1 MHTVGF
7 QQFGDSAASGDGDG
21 RAKRK
26 AYDEQTLIPV
36 TIAMLKQTDSTANQT
51 GAGAEALR
59 DGRELHRV
67 KLVGAIRS
75 YEVHSTHIV
84 YSIEDSTGLI
94 EVKDWLNQ
102 DDNPASAQLRQE
114 ACQDHIYVRIIGQL
128 KDYDGSR
135 HIVADSDSIRKVQTG
150 NEYTHH
156 LLEVAHSAQRHQK
169 TFGASPFQ
177 PSYNDTSSGVGF
189 GGGGGGGGGMASVGQ
204 PMHATGQ
211 FQSDSKNPVN
221 VSVRAYIVA
230 EGESS
235 DAGVDIHD
243 CIQYLSNR
251 HGEAEVRRA
260 IEELTE
266 EGHVYSTIDERHFK
280 AA

>member
-1 MHTVGF
+1 
-7 QQFGDSAASGDGDG
+7 
-21 RAKRK
+21 
-26 AYDEQTLIPV
+26 
-36 TIAMLKQTDSTANQT
+36 MLMRTDSTANQT

-67 KLVGAIRS
+67 KLVGAVRS
-75 YEVHSTHIV
+75 YDVHSTHIV

-135 HIVADSDSIRKVQTG
+135 HIVADSDSIRKVKTG

-156 LLEVAHSAQRHQK
+156 LLEVAYSAQRHQK
-169 TFGASPFQ
+169 TFGASPYQ
-177 PSYNDTSSGVGF
+177 PYNAASSGVGF
-189 GGGGGGGGGMASVGQ
+189 SGGNGGGMASVGQ
-204 PMHATGQ
+204 PMHAAGQ
-211 FQSDSKNPVN
+211 FQTDSKNPVN

-235 DAGVDIHD
+235 DAGVDIHE

-251 HGEAEVRRA
+251 HSEAEVRRA